1 MSANHKLSVVIGAAL
16 KNSFTTAISSSTKQ
30 LGKLGS
36 TIKKLETQGKSIQSL
51 DKLKRDT
58 LSAKRAW
65 SAAEAEVKQLAAA
78 LKATTKPS
86 KELQKAFEKSK
97 QSAAKAKTA
106 YLKNRNSLSKLSNQM
121 HKSGMDMRNLS
132 SQQLRLG
139 RSVEKLKHRYQ
150 SLDRIMKKR
159 DGVLARRAALRGQ
172 MLDAVALGATLAAPL
187 KAAIDFESAMADVRK
202 VVEFDTPDGLQK
214 LGEELKNMSRTIPI
228 SAAGLAQIAAS
239 GGQLG
244 VAAENLGAF
253 TDTVSKMAIAYDMSA
268 EEAGNAMAKLA
279 NVYQI
284 PITEMSKLGDA
295 INHLSDNTAAKA
307 RDMVPALNM
316 IGGTARQFGLT
327 AVQSSALV
335 SAFISLGKAPTKAG
349 TAINAM
355 LSKLQTAGKQGKKF
369 QDAFKSL
376 GLDIKAFE
384 EQLKTDAQG
393 AILSFLETVEKLD
406 KQARSGVLFD
416 LFGMEY
422 QDDLALLVGSL
433 KEYKKAIT
441 AVGTEQKYA
450 GSMQREFANRAATTA
465 NNLQLLK
472 NSLSEVGINLGNLVL
487 PALNSIVGAIRG
499 VTTSMAEFAQ
509 TYPTISKVVVG
520 LAVGLMGVKIAAI
533 GLGYAWTFIQGGA
546 LTLVA
551 AWRGLL
557 AAITLAQTGFIGFN
571 ATALITAGRLKILAV
586 GGAIKTFGASLMGLA
601 SRVFP
606 VVITGFRALTVA
618 LMTNPIGLIVGGLAL
633 AAGLVISKW
642 DTVKSF
648 FMNLWEPIKPIWES
662 FMGFVSKFWDTIK
675 KPLQAIGKVW
685 DWIWGKDKNATI
697 EVGDAKPI
705 KEALSQPLASARN
718 LQPTNNTQNN
728 HFNIKIETLPG
739 QDTRAI
745 ADEVVRRFQAESRG
759 ALYDPIGATP

>member
-1 MSANHKLSVVIGAAL
+1 MSANHKLSVSIGAAL
-16 KNSFTTAISSSTKQ
+16 KNSFTTALSSSTKQ
-30 LGKLGS
+30 LSRLGS
-36 TIKKLETQGKSIQSL
+36 TIKKLESQGKSIATL
-51 DKLKRDT
+51 DKLKRET
-58 LSAKRAW
+58 LDAKRAW
-65 SAAEAEVKQLAAA
+65 NAAESEVKQLAAA
-78 LKATTKPS
+78 LKATQNPS
-86 KELQKAFEKSK
+86 KELQKSFEKAKQAASK
-97 QSAAKAKTA
+97 SKAA
-106 YLKNRNSLSKLSNQM
+106 YLKKRSSLVQLSNQM
-121 HKSGMDMRNLS
+121 RKIGMDMQRLS
-132 SQQLRLG
+132 SQQVRLG
-139 RSVEKLKHRYQ
+139 RSVEKLKYHYQ
-150 SLDRIMKKR
+150 ALDRIMKKR

-214 LGEELKNMSRTIPI
+214 LGAELKNMSRTIPI

-393 AILSFLETVEKLD
+393 AIISFLETVEKLD
-406 KQARSGVLFD
+406 KQSRSGVLFD

-433 KEYKKAIT
+433 KEYKKAIK
-441 AVGTEQKYA
+441 AVGTEESYA

-487 PALNSIVGAIRG
+487 PALNSIVGSIRG
-499 VTTSMAEFAQ
+499 ITTTMAEFAQ

-520 LAVGLMGVKIAAI
+520 LTVGLMGLKIAAI
-533 GLGYAWTFIQGGA
+533 GLGYAWTFVQGGA
-546 LTLVA
+546 LTLAA

-557 AAITLAQTGFIGFN
+557 AAVAMAQTGLVGFN
-571 ATALITAGRLKILAV
+571 ATALITAARLKVLAV
-586 GGAIKTFGASLMGLA
+586 GGAIKAFGASLMGL
-601 SRVFP
+601 SSKVFP
-606 VVITGFRALTVA
+606 AVITGFRALTVA

-662 FMGFVSKFWDTIK
+662 FMGFISKFWDTIK

-685 DWIWGKDKNATI
+685 DWIWGKDKTAKI
-697 EVGDAKPI
+697 EVDDEKTI
-705 KEALSQPLASARN
+705 KQALAQPLQNASS
-718 LQPTNNTQNN
+718 LPVTNRTQNN

-745 ADEVVRRFQAESRG
+745 ADEVMRRFQAESRS

>member
-1 MSANHKLSVVIGAAL
+1 MSANHKLSVSIGAAL
-16 KNSFTTAISSSTKQ
+16 KNSFTTALSSSTKQ
-30 LGKLGS
+30 LSRLGS
-36 TIKKLETQGKSIQSL
+36 SIKKLESQGKSIATF
-51 DKLKRDT
+51 DKLKRET
-58 LSAKRAW
+58 LEAKRAW
-65 SAAEAEVKQLAAA
+65 HAAEFEIKQLAAA
-78 LKATTKPS
+78 LKATQNPS
-86 KELQKAFEKSK
+86 KALQQSFEKAKQAASK
-97 QSAAKAKTA
+97 SKEA
-106 YLKNRNSLSKLSNQM
+106 YLKKRTSLMQLSHQM
-121 HKSGMDMRNLS
+121 RKSGLEMQKLS
-132 SQQLRLG
+132 SQQGRLG
-139 RSVEKLKHRYQ
+139 RSVETLKHHYQ
-150 SLDRIMKKR
+150 ALDRIMKR
-159 DGVLARRAALRGQ
+159 REGVLARRAAFRGQ

-187 KAAIDFESAMADVRK
+187 KVAIDFESAMADVRK
-202 VVEFDTPDGLQK
+202 VVEFDTPEGLQK
-214 LGEELKNMSRTIPI
+214 LGSELKNMSRTIPI

-284 PITEMSKLGDA
+284 PMSEMSQLGDA

-376 GLDIKAFE
+376 GLNIHAFE
-384 EQLKTDAQG
+384 EQLKTNAQG

-406 KQARSGVLFD
+406 KQFRSGVLFD

-433 KEYKKAIT
+433 KEYKKAIQ
-441 AVGTEQKYA
+441 AVGTEKSYA

-465 NNLQLLK
+465 NHLQLLQ

-487 PALNSIVGAIRG
+487 PVLNSIVGSMRG
-499 VTTSMAEFAQ
+499 ITTTMAEFAQ
-509 TYPTISKVVVG
+509 SYPTLSKVVVG
-520 LAVGLMGVKIAAI
+520 LTVGFMGLKIATI
-533 GLGYAWTFIQGGA
+533 GLGYAWTFVQGGA
-546 LTLVA
+546 LTLAA

-557 AAITLAQTGFIGFN
+557 AAVAMAQTGLVGFN
-571 ATALITAGRLKILAV
+571 ATALITAARLKILAV
-586 GGAIKTFGASLMGLA
+586 GGAIKAFGASLMGLA
-601 SRVFP
+601 SRMFP
-606 VVITGFRALTVA
+606 AVITGFRALTVA
-618 LMTNPIGLIVGGLAL
+618 LMSNPIGLIIGGLAL
-633 AAGLVISKW
+633 AAGLVMSKW

-648 FMNLWEPIKPIWES
+648 FMNLWAPIKPIWQS

-675 KPLQAIGKVW
+675 KPLQAMGKVW
-685 DWIWGKDKNATI
+685 DGIWGKDKTAKI
-697 EVGDAKPI
+697 EVDNKKI
-705 KEALSQPLASARN
+705 LKQALAQPL
-718 LQPTNNTQNN
+718 QNTSSLPVTHRTQHN

-739 QDTRAI
+739 QDTRAL
-745 ADEVVRRFQAESRG
+745 ADEVMRRFQAESSSV
-759 ALYDPIGATP
+759 LYDPIGAMP